1 LYANWRKKF
10 KKEWQKRWWKCAKAS
25 CPLLFNMARAR
36 LVQFTREGAQAL
48 MNTDP
53 SHWSRAW
60 FRLGTYCDSVDN
72 NLCESFNK
80 WIVEARFYPIITMLE
95 MIRRKVMVR
104 IQDNSTKVDRWP
116 TMIYPN
122 ILKKLNV
129 YITQSSYCHA
139 ISNGNDK
146 YEVVHYDHR
155 WTVDLTARTCSCRYW
170 QLAGLPC
177 PHAISCIYFITH
189 CLEDYIAPCFLVSKF
204 RKTYSHYLQPV
215 EGMHNWPISE
225 REKPLAPPYVKLSGR
240 PKKERKRKSTEKPK
254 PNRISKVGTVIRCT
268 GCKGVGH
275 NRKSCAKRNGMST
288 SAGPSKSAP
297 VRISTPVGPS
307 KSATV
312 KMSSG
317 QQSCSSAR
325 VVGNSRKR
333 SLHLS
338 TSTEIS
344 QISLLSYPSFSN
356 AQLFFCT

>member
-1 LYANWRKKF
+1 
-10 KKEWQKRWWKCAKAS
+10 
-25 CPLLFNMARAR
+25 
-36 LVQFTREGAQAL
+36 
-48 MNTDP
+48 
-53 SHWSRAW
+53 
-60 FRLGTYCDSVDN
+60 
-72 NLCESFNK
+72 
-80 WIVEARFYPIITMLE
+80 
-95 MIRRKVMVR
+95 MVR

-116 TMIYPN
+116 TMICPN

-129 YITQSSYCHA
+129 YITQSGFCHA

-155 WTVDLTARTCSCRYW
+155 WTVDLTTRTCSCRYW

-177 PHAISCIYFITH
+177 PHAISCIYFVTH
-189 CLEDYIAPCFLVSKF
+189 CLEDYIAPCFSVSEF

-225 REKPLAPPYVKLSGR
+225 REKPLAPPYVKLPGR
-240 PKKERKRKSTEKPK
+240 PKKERKRESTEKPK
-254 PNRISKVGTVIRCT
+254 PYRISKVGTVIRCMS
-268 GCKGVGH
+268 CKGVGH

-325 VVGNSRKR
+325 VVDNSRKR

-338 TSTEIS
+338 TSTETS
-344 QISLLSYPSFSN
+344 QVSLLSYPSFNN